1 MRSGVDGALQ
11 AVLPAAVG
19 GAGVVALAA
28 GVERREAD
36 ERVLPDAAQQAHA
49 AGVRLVPA
57 VDEALARHREG
68 AQVLRVLV
76 ARGEAQHQLERHV
89 DVQVRAEEAVG
100 VGVADDPF
108 LEPAAGG
115 GVVDVA
121 DVAEAEAEALE
132 EGRGDRGL
140 EGGAA
145 VGLDAARA
153 VSRDVAQAAHEP
165 AGDEGLLA
173 ELEAREVAVG
183 SGGGA
188 ARRRDE
194 EGVVD
199 LVRRGHEVGER
210 GDLVAEGAPP
220 DDAVAVELGLH
231 RLVLVGRRVPA
242 VPVVLDARL
251 RAELAGES
259 EAEAEVHPVLV
270 PLDALVDVGGV
281 ELARAERAAA
291 RHEGEPPGV
300 RLDAALGA
308 GVDGALVVLAP
319 EVVEVEPAGA
329 GEAQAASMGTKTS
342 DEARRTIVV
351 SWTGFAEV
359 TKTLVSTPALRIS
372 RRGVRA
378 RGPSRSRPFFCLSVS
393 SGQNCARAGAAAPR
407 ARARRTAAV
416 AALAT
421 VAVAIL
427 RARCGRPIGPRV

>member
-1 MRSGVDGALQ
+1 MIEAWK
-11 AVLPAAVG
+11 
-19 GAGVVALAA
+19 AGP
-28 GVERREAD
+28 R
-36 ERVLPDAAQQAHA
+36 
-49 AGVRLVPA
+49 
-57 VDEALARHREG
+57 
-68 AQVLRVLV
+68 
-76 ARGEAQHQLERHV
+76 
-89 DVQVRAEEAVG
+89 
-100 VGVADDPF
+100 
-108 LEPAAGG
+108 
-115 GVVDVA
+115 
-121 DVAEAEAEALE
+121 
-132 EGRGDRGL
+132 
-140 EGGAA
+140 

-153 VSRDVAQAAHEP
+153 VGRDVAQAAHEP

-210 GDLVAEGAPP
+210 GELVAEGAPP

-231 RLVLVGRRVPA
+231 RLVLVGRGVPA

-251 RAELAGES
+251 RAELAGEA

-308 GVDGALVVLAP
+308 GVDRALVVRVP

-329 GEAQAASMGTKTS
+329 GEAHAASRG
-342 DEARRTIVV
+342 DEDVGGGAQDDRGVLDRVRGGDEDVGVDAGVAHLEAR
-351 SWTGFAEV
+351 GEGEGPEPE
-359 TKTLVSTPALRIS
+359 PALLLLVGELGPELRAGGGGGAEGEGEENGG
-372 RRGVRA
+372 RRG
-378 RGPSRSRPFFCLSVS
+378 P
-393 SGQNCARAGAAAPR
+393 AGA
-407 ARARRTAAV
+407 
-416 AALAT
+416 L
-421 VAVAIL
+421 
-427 RARCGRPIGPRV
+427 